1 MRIMQTNKKAL
12 CAAIAISLMSTTA
25 ARAAS
30 DYVQCDGQ
38 SKGMGVAEGLARFT
52 LILGTLGMIG
62 SPESDNVAERRFG
75 AEGVAAC
82 DRAMDDGRGKAD
94 DRRRS
99 RLKLARAIHNIEAKD
114 YDAALSDVRAFP
126 AFGGAMAQ
134 DSNFQRSLGL
144 SALDLEAHVL
154 LRKGDADGAEKAA
167 LRMAAASP
175 YDMTSHLRASRFM
188 QRTTPM
194 TGEKADYYRRFTLI
208 WPEARIFMLNTLR
221 WQNDYTTAAREGD
234 ALMQMYDKP
243 GALIHAQTGLDM
255 LLAGRAADSQKLFDT
270 ARAKNDDAAAG
281 TPDANGR
288 DWISRTDDLLSFA
301 GIVKSMQAG
310 DLAAARR
317 AFGSRERW
325 LSVPVATVAAI
336 GAKLRIGASA
346 AELTGAL
353 SRDPEALKADA
364 IRKEIDGITSAEPKT
379 LYSAIRPFLTDGSYN
394 GLARN
399 VNETAKSKFM
409 PVKQDTFRGE
419 RVTITGGYG
428 VASSEA
434 LYLHSALVAKSR
446 GLTGFAIMPGGFGGG
461 TARVLFEKPGSSAI
475 PASAFFEA
483 DKVIADLG
491 PRFAPPAPAR

>member
-1 MRIMQTNKKAL
+1 MRIMLTNKKAL
-12 CAAIAISLMSTTA
+12 CAALAISLMSTTA

-30 DYVQCDGQ
+30 DYVLCDGQ

-82 DRAMDDGRGKAD
+82 DRAMDDGRGKDD

-126 AFGGAMAQ
+126 AFGGVMAQ
-134 DSNFQRSLGL
+134 DNKFQRSLGL
-144 SALDLEAHVL
+144 SALDLEAHIL
-154 LRKGDADGAEKAA
+154 LRKGDANGAEQAA

-175 YDMTSHLRASRFM
+175 YDWTSHLRASRFM

-194 TGEKADYYRRFTLI
+194 TGEKADYYRRFTLM
-208 WPEARIFMLNTLR
+208 WPEARVFMLNTLR
-221 WQNDYTTAAREGD
+221 WQNDYATAAREGD
-234 ALMQMYDKP
+234 AIMQMYDKP
-243 GALIHAQTGLDM
+243 GAYVHAQTGLDM
-255 LLAGRAADSQKLFDT
+255 LLAGRGAEAQKLLDT
-270 ARAKNDDAAAG
+270 ARKLNDDLAAG

-288 DWISRTDDLLSFA
+288 DLISRTDDMLTFA
-301 GIVKSMQAG
+301 GIIKSIQAG
-310 DLAAARR
+310 DIAGARR
-317 AFGSRERW
+317 AFGARERW
-325 LSVPVATVAAI
+325 LALPIPTVAAI
-336 GAKLRIGASA
+336 GAKLRVGASA

-353 SRDPEALKADA
+353 ARDPETLKTDA
-364 IRKEIDGITSAEPKT
+364 IRKEIEGTTSAEPKT
-379 LYSAIRPFLTDGSYN
+379 LYGAIRPFLTDGSYS

-409 PVKQDTFRGE
+409 PVKQDTLRGE
-419 RVTITGGYG
+419 RVNVTGGYG
-428 VASSEA
+428 VAGAEA
-434 LYLHSALVAKSR
+434 LYLHSALIAKSR
-446 GLTGFAIMPGGFGGG
+446 GLSGFAILPGAFGGSS
-461 TARVLFEKPGSSAI
+461 AQVLFEKPGSSAI
-475 PASAFFEA
+475 PASAFFDA

-491 PRFAPPAPAR
+491 PRFAPPPTR